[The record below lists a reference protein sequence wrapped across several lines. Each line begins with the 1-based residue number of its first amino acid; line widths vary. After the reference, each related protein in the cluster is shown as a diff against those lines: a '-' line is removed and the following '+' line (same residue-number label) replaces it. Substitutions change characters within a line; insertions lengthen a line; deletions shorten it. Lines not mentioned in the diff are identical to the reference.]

1 MKTAQIQNLYER
13 FFTDRGETVSI
24 QSLNQTTN
32 PPSYEEVLPA
42 RAVINGYTP
51 QELLS
56 GAIPENSIRILILQ
70 EDLGDYQIKL
80 KQDRILIREVSYVP
94 QSINNLVRSSSGV
107 TYAVEVRCI
116 A

>member
-1 MKTAQIQNLYER
+1 MKPAQIKNLYER
-13 FFTDRGETVSI
+13 FFTDRGEVVSI

-32 PPSYEEVLPA
+32 PPTYEEVLTA

-70 EDLGDYQIKL
+70 EDLADYQIKL

>member
-1 MKTAQIQNLYER
+1 MKPAQIQNLYER
-13 FFTDRGETVSI
+13 FFTDRGEVVSI
-24 QSLNQTTN
+24 QSLNQLTN
-32 PPSYEEVLPA
+32 PPSYEEVLTA

-56 GAIPENSIRILILQ
+56 GAIPENSIRVLILQ
-70 EDLGDYQIKL
+70 EDLDDYQIKL

-107 TYAVEVRCI
+107 TYAIEVRCI